1 MWPELRKSSTDLKN
15 KNNVGK
21 QKSGNS
27 HKRQAL
33 ENKHRTA
40 GCYLCFGFGRQEMME
55 TDFHF
60 SFGIL
65 QTKMVLVAVKVIIVQ
80 DYLNDLALFPTIT
93 SFNGN
98 KRNNKENGH

>member
-33 ENKHRTA
+33 DNKHRTA
-40 GCYLCFGFGRQEMME
+40 GCYLCFGFGR
-55 TDFHF
+55 
-60 SFGIL
+60 
-65 QTKMVLVAVKVIIVQ
+65 
-80 DYLNDLALFPTIT
+80 
-93 SFNGN
+93 
-98 KRNNKENGH
+98 